1 MTIQRDITAH
11 IVAEYL
17 PGTPVS
23 ELEPSYDLLENG
35 VISSLDLLRLIEW
48 LGDRF
53 DIPFADLEISPDDFR
68 SVAAVEKVVRR
79 YAGVTAPE

>member
-1 MTIQRDITAH
+1 MTIQRDITAY

-23 ELEPSYDLLENG
+23 ELDPFYDLLENG

-68 SVAAVEKVVRR
+68 SVAAIEKVVQR
-79 YAGVTAPE
+79 YAGVTAPK